1 MTFAGTWWEC
11 VQVESDAF
19 SWQGRVS
26 ISRVSQVDVV
36 GKRGVEEREMALGRS
51 FFILGWDDWW

>member
-1 MTFAGTWWEC
+1 